1 MLTILIT
8 ILWLLTPTL
17 AEAINDWNGEDL
29 RDKRQDVYMR
39 IYLILFVPFSLLPD
53 LVGYSKAIAL
63 ETALF
68 ILTFDYLMNI
78 ILKRT
83 PWFSYLGS
91 GPIDQFWIKLNP
103 WFRFGIRVALFIA
116 ALLYYYV

>member
-39 IYLILFVPFSLLPD
+39 IYLILFVPFNLLPD
-53 LVGYSKAIAL
+53 LVAYSKAVAL
-63 ETALF
+63 STALF
-68 ILTFDYLMNI
+68 ILTFDYLMNL
-78 ILKRT
+78 ILRRE
-83 PWFSYLGS
+83 PWFTYLGS
-91 GPIDQFWIKLNP
+91 GPIDQYWKNWNP
-103 WFRFGIRVALFIA
+103 WLRFAIRAALFVA
-116 ALLYYYV
+116 ALLYYYI

>member
-53 LVGYSKAIAL
+53 LAGYSKAIAL

-91 GPIDQFWIKLNP
+91 GPIDQIWIKLNP